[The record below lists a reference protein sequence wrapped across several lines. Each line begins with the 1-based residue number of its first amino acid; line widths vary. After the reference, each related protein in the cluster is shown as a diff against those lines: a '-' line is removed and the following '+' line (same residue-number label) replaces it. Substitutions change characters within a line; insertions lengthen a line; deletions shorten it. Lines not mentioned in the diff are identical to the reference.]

1 LVSSPG
7 GIYGTDL
14 EMDHQ
19 NRSLEGAAG
28 HAGSS
33 SLMDMGKRDEQ
44 SVTMALI
51 SLDDA
56 RDALASGRRDA
67 AIHAMQEAHR
77 TLEGIGHAAG
87 VPVAQAARRLGVSVP
102 TVRSWIARGAL
113 RVIKGSSPV
122 EIEPES
128 LRSVSRGLD
137 ELRERGQDRDWL
149 QALVAYL
156 DDREAR
162 RGPALKEGL
171 EQLAR
176 GELEPA

>member
-1 LVSSPG
+1 
-7 GIYGTDL
+7 
-14 EMDHQ
+14 
-19 NRSLEGAAG
+19 
-28 HAGSS
+28 
-33 SLMDMGKRDEQ
+33 MGKRDAQ
-44 SVTMALI
+44 SVTLALI

-56 RDALASGRRDA
+56 RDALASGSQDA
-67 AIHAMQEAHR
+67 AIRAMDEAHH

-113 RVIKGSSPV
+113 AAIEGSSPV

-128 LRSVSRGLD
+128 LRSVGRALQ
-137 ELRERGQDRDWL
+137 ELRERGVDREWL
-149 QALVAYL
+149 QALVDYL

-162 RGPALKEGL
+162 RSPALREGL
-171 EQLAR
+171 AQLAR

>member
-1 LVSSPG
+1 
-7 GIYGTDL
+7 
-14 EMDHQ
+14 
-19 NRSLEGAAG
+19 
-28 HAGSS
+28 
-33 SLMDMGKRDEQ
+33 MGKRDAQ

-56 RDALASGRRDA
+56 RDALQSGSSDVALR
-67 AIHAMQEAHR
+67 AMQEAHK

-102 TVRSWIARGAL
+102 TVRAWIARGAL
-113 RVIKGSSPV
+113 TAIEGSSPV

-128 LRSVSRGLD
+128 LRSVGRALQ
-137 ELRERGQDRDWL
+137 ELRERGVDREWL
-149 QALVAYL
+149 QALVDYL

-162 RGPALKEGL
+162 QRPALREGL

-176 GELEPA
+176 GELEAA